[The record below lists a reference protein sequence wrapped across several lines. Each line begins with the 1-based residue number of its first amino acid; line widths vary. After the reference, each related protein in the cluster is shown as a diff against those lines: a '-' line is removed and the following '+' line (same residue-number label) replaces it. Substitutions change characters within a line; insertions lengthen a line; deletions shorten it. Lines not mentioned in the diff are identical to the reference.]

1 MTTDR
6 YIPALRFRSLT
17 RLYDGV
23 LRFTMRDEQFKSE
36 LVRQV
41 DPRPGHRILDL
52 GCGTATLSLLLKQAC
67 PAAAV
72 VGLDGDR
79 EVLELARRKAQSA
92 GVELELF
99 HGLATEP
106 PFEPGSFDRIV
117 SSLLFHHLSTQAKAV
132 ALASA
137 RRLLA
142 PDGELH
148 VADWGRPHDVAMRV
162 AFLGVQLLDGF
173 ETTRDNVEGRLGE
186 LMREAGFSSVIQT
199 GRQRTLFGSL
209 SMYRARA

>member
-1 MTTDR
+1 M
-6 YIPALRFRSLT
+6 
-17 RLYDGV
+17 
-23 LRFTMRDEQFKSE
+23 
-36 LVRQV
+36 
-41 DPRPGHRILDL
+41 
-52 GCGTATLSLLLKQAC
+52 
-67 PAAAV
+67 
-72 VGLDGDR
+72 
-79 EVLELARRKAQSA
+79 
-92 GVELELF
+92 
-99 HGLATEP
+99 
-106 PFEPGSFDRIV
+106 